1 MPKGSFGNCNTIRRK
16 LALTED
22 SVYKT
27 EILIWQEIPPNAILS
42 IACFEE
48 LSSGTFGQCFP
59 TVFEASSDVSS
70 LPLAILR
77 ANVAQTAAKAVL
89 SLQALCHLLIEE
101 LCLDPHWL
109 LTWQMGRAL
118 LESYMRSNS
127 RILERMD
134 MCLYYV
140 DYQRRIE
147 KAAGCV
153 SGPILDQCSPKS
165 AIRLAS
171 AFSIP
176 EISSWITSRAK
187 LNIMSYDGSALA
199 RSKQVDMLQY
209 VEKWTGTHVYE

>member
-1 MPKGSFGNCNTIRRK
+1 MPRGSFGDCNTIRRK

-22 SVYKT
+22 NVYKT
-27 EILIWQEIPPNAILS
+27 EILIWQKIPPNAILS

-48 LSSGTFGQCFP
+48 LSGGTFGRCFP
-59 TVFEASSDVSS
+59 AVFEPSSDVSR
-70 LPLAILR
+70 LPLADLR
-77 ANVAQTAAKAVL
+77 ANVVQTAAKAAL
-89 SLQALCHLLIEE
+89 SPQALSHLLVEE
-101 LCLDPHWL
+101 LYLEPHWF

-134 MCLYYV
+134 ICLYYV
-140 DYQRRIE
+140 DYQRRIK

-153 SGPILDQCSPKS
+153 SEPILDQCSPKS

-176 EISSWITSRAK
+176 EISSWITSRTK
-187 LNIMSYDGSALA
+187 LNIISYDGSALA